1 VTSPIRRVTTPKMKP
16 GDLLRVLLDD
26 REMTQK
32 ELANLRQ
39 RPAQAI
45 SEIVR
50 GKKRITP
57 EMAVELEHELG
68 LPAEVWLA
76 FETTVHL
83 MKVR

>member
-1 VTSPIRRVTTPKMKP
+1 MRAATSTMTP
-16 GDLLRVLLDD
+16 GDLLRILLDAQGLS
-26 REMTQK
+26 QK
-32 ELANLRQ
+32 ELAELRH